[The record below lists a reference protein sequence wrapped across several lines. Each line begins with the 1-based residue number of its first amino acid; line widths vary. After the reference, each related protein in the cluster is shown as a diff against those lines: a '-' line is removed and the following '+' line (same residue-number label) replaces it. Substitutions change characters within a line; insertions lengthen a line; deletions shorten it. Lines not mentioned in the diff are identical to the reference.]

1 MTNPIL
7 ITGASGYLGQAAF
20 DAAVQAG
27 YAVIGAYH
35 RQQPAL
41 PGGAWMPLDLR
52 DGAGVA
58 RLISDLRPAAIIHAG
73 AAWGTPDEAQA
84 TIVDGTRAVVAAASH
99 VGTRL
104 IHLSTDVLF
113 DGEHAPYRESDP
125 PAPITFYGAAKA
137 AAEGIVA
144 AYPNYVIV
152 RTSLVTCFDPP
163 DRSTAM
169 VLRAL
174 GGPTREQMSEGE
186 SEGENVSEGARAFKL
201 PHSPSRP
208 FSPAPPVTLFTDEYR
223 SPMRTE
229 DLAAALVE
237 LIDHDYRGVLHVAGP
252 ERLSRYELGLRIAA
266 YHGRDPSPGIV
277 PGTVADSGLIRPRD
291 CTLDIGLACRIL
303 RTPLRRLP
311 VHS

>member
-7 ITGASGYLGQAAF
+7 ITGASGYVGQAAF

-27 YAVIGAYH
+27 YAVVGAYQ
-35 RQQPAL
+35 RRQPAL
-41 PGGAWMPLDLR
+41 SGGVWMPLDLR
-52 DGAGVA
+52 DAAGVA
-58 RLISDLRPAAIIHAG
+58 RLITDLRPAAIIHAG

-84 TIVDGTRAVVAAASH
+84 TIVDGTGAVVAAASH
-99 VGTRL
+99 VGARL

-144 AYPNYVIV
+144 AYPNHAIV

-174 GGPTREQMSEGE
+174 GEPTREQMSEW
-186 SEGENVSEGARAFKL
+186 ENGRERERAL
-201 PHSPSRP
+201 SLSQSPP
-208 FSPAPPVTLFTDEYR
+208 PPLAPAQPVMLFTDEYR
-223 SPMRTE
+223 SPVRTE

-266 YHGRDPSPGIV
+266 YHGREPSPGIV

-291 CTLDIGLACRIL
+291 CTLDIGLARRIL
-303 RTPLRRLP
+303 RTPLRLLP
-311 VHS
+311 VHG

>member
-1 MTNPIL
+1 MSGPIL
-7 ITGASGYLGQAAF
+7 ITGASGYVGQAAF
-20 DAAVQAG
+20 DAAVRAG
-27 YAVIGAYH
+27 YAVVGAYH
-35 RQQPAL
+35 RRPPVL
-41 PGGAWMPLDLR
+41 SGGAWTPLDLR
-52 DGAGVA
+52 DAAGVA
-58 RLISDLRPAAIIHAG
+58 RLIADLRPAAIIHAA

-84 TIVDGTRAVVAAASH
+84 TIVDGTGAVVAAASQ
-99 VGTRL
+99 VGARL

-144 AYPNYVIV
+144 AHPNHVIV

-163 DRSTAM
+163 DRSTAT

-174 GGPTREQMSEGE
+174 EEPTKERMSDGENGIEGE
-186 SEGENVSEGARAFKL
+186 RAL
-201 PHSPSRP
+201 RLSQ
-208 FSPAPPVTLFTDEYR
+208 SPAPPLSPARAVTLFTDEYR
-223 SPMRTE
+223 SPARTE

-277 PGTVADSGLIRPRD
+277 AGTVADSGLVRPRD
-291 CTLDIGLACRIL
+291 CTLDIARARRIL
-303 RTPLRRLP
+303 RTLLRPLP
-311 VHS
+311 VHV